1 MARRDRLDAAAIAV
15 LTLLC
20 ALWGVQQ
27 VAIKVAVHDGLP
39 PVLQGAIRSGGAA
52 LLGTLWLAAR
62 RGGAG
67 LLLALRHPGALGPG
81 IAIAVLFG
89 VEFVLIYLGLKFTTA
104 SRSVLLIATAP
115 FFTALGVHLLVPQ
128 ERLGAL
134 QAVGLVIAFAGVAAA
149 LADGLTRRS
158 GDPFGDLLCA
168 LGAVFWAAT
177 TIVIKSAKALR
188 TVPAIALLLYQ
199 LGGSAP
205 VLLAGSALLGEFAAP
220 LHPSALAWAALFYQ
234 TAIVA
239 FASYLVW
246 FWLVQTYPAAR
257 LAGFTFLTP
266 MFGILASGLLLGEP
280 ISTGLYV
287 GLAAVALGLRLV
299 NRRRPAP
306 A

>member
-1 MARRDRLDAAAIAV
+1 MVRRDRLDAAAIAV

-20 ALWGVQQ
+20 ALWGLQQ
-27 VAIKVAVHDGLP
+27 VAIKVAVHGGLP
-39 PVLQGAIRSGGAA
+39 PVLQGTIRSAGGA
-52 LLGTLWLAAR
+52 LLGALWLAAR

-67 LLLALRHPGALGPG
+67 LIVALRQPGALGPG

-89 VEFVLIYLGLKFTTA
+89 LEFVLIYLGLKFTTA
-104 SRSVLLIATAP
+104 SHSVLLLATAP

-128 ERLGAL
+128 ERLGAV
-134 QAVGLVIAFAGVAAA
+134 QALGLLLAFAGVAAA
-149 LADGLTRRS
+149 LGDGLVHRS
-158 GDPFGDLLCA
+158 GDPFGDLLCG
-168 LGAVFWAAT
+168 LGAVLWAAT
-177 TIVIKSAKALR
+177 TVVIKSAKALR

-205 VLLAGSALLGEFAAP
+205 VLLAGSLLLGELAAP
-220 LHPSALAWAALFYQ
+220 VHASALAWAALFYQ

-257 LAGFTFLTP
+257 LVGFTFLTP

-280 ISTGLYV
+280 ISAGLYV
-287 GLAAVALGLRLV
+287 GLVAVALGLRLV
-299 NRRRPAP
+299 NRKAPAP

>member
-205 VLLAGSALLGEFAAP
+205 VLLAGSALLGEFAVP